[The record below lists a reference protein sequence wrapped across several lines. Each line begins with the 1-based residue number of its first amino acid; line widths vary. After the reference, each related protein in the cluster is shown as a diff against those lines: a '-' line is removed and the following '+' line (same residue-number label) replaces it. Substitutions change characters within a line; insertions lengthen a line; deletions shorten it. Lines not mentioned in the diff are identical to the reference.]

1 MTWTTGE
8 LDAWLVLHRLAGLQL
23 AAMRGRALV
32 ERGRV
37 GSGKRRLATMRPL
50 TARPSRLGLAASQ
63 AFDDNLISNGG
74 CWLAV
79 KPFLT

>member
-8 LDAWLVLHRLAGLQL
+8 LDAWLVLHRLAGL

-63 AFDDNLISNGG
+63 AFDDNPISNGG

-79 KPFLT
+79 EPFLT